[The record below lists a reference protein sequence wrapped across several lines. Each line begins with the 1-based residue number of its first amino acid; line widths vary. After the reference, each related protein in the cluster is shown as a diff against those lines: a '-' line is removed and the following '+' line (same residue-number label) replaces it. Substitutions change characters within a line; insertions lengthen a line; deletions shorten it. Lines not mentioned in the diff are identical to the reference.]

1 MSFVTSHE
9 KLFRSHV
16 KHAFRTYFQWD
27 SCQALYHCI
36 VTGSGFYPENNRPDV
51 LMLFS
56 VCVFSMIAGSV
67 VFDVRHKR
75 NSVR

>member
-1 MSFVTSHE
+1 MGFLSSFV
-9 KLFRSHV
+9 L
-16 KHAFRTYFQWD
+16 
-27 SCQALYHCI
+27 LYRHR
-36 VTGSGFYPENNRPDV
+36 VWFYPENNRPDV